1 MFALG
6 SFRFCPDSPREPG
19 GGQRGEAQMYRG
31 AIEAFDRA
39 VVADPGFALAHIAK
53 AHALLERG
61 ELAAARASMA
71 VDNSLVTGVCE

>member
-1 MFALG
+1 
-6 SFRFCPDSPREPG
+6 
-19 GGQRGEAQMYRG
+19 MYRG